1 MDKSRRNGL
10 IIITFER
17 RFDSEFF
24 SMNLSVLFIYL
35 FFFLM
40 WKHRLHKIL
49 LKTYSFRG
57 IFLGEKTKVSAA

>member
-35 FFFLM
+35 FFFLIGNIVYT
-40 WKHRLHKIL
+40 RF
-49 LKTYSFRG
+49 S
-57 IFLGEKTKVSAA
+57 